1 MIITEKRG
9 KVDIVTLNESKLN
22 ALTAETF
29 REEVTMLFSDNNSR
43 IIINLAG
50 IDYIDSTGF
59 GALLSLLRV
68 AKNNY
73 GTLKL
78 CSPEEP
84 VKKIFSTLHLDT
96 IFEIYGNLDECLKS
110 FS

>member
-1 MIITEKRG
+1 MINTEKRG
-9 KVDIVTLNESKLN
+9 RIDIVSLTESKLN

-29 REEVTMLFSDNNSR
+29 REEVTLLFSENNSR
-43 IIINLAG
+43 VIINLAG
-50 IDYIDSTGF
+50 VDYIDSTGF

-73 GTLKL
+73 GMLKL
-78 CSPEEP
+78 CSAEEP
-84 VKKIFSTLHLDT
+84 VKKIFSTLHLDS
-96 IFEIYGNLDECLKS
+96 IFEIYSNLDECLKS

>member
-1 MIITEKRG
+1 MINTEKRG
-9 KVDIVTLNESKLN
+9 RIEIVSLTESKLN

-29 REEVTMLFSDNNSR
+29 REEVTLLFSENNSR
-43 IIINLAG
+43 VIINLTG
-50 IDYIDSTGF
+50 VDYIDSTGF

-73 GTLKL
+73 GMLKL

-84 VKKIFSTLHLDT
+84 VKKIFSTLHLDS
-96 IFEIYGNLDECLKS
+96 IFEIYSNLDECLKS